1 MEFGLYDDEVEV
13 YYEGHRENQKSYTT
27 SACRPKMIEN
37 NFRNRGDK
45 ETDLGWELVVERSE
59 FRPECTDS
67 CGLWDD
73 EETVRNILQIQDEL
87 NL

>member
-1 MEFGLYDDEVEV
+1 L
-13 YYEGHRENQKSYTT
+13 K
-27 SACRPKMIEN
+27 N

-73 EETVRNILQIQDEL
+73 EETIRNILQIQDEL
-87 NL
+87 NLWQKVRLSVKRVYRADILERDNNVRVIAGSGL

>member
-1 MEFGLYDDEVEV
+1 L
-13 YYEGHRENQKSYTT
+13 K
-27 SACRPKMIEN
+27 N

-73 EETVRNILQIQDEL
+73 EQTIRNILQIQDEL
-87 NL
+87 NLWQKVRLSVKRVYRADILERDNNVRVIAGSGL